1 MKNYKFIV
9 PIALVVLLLLGVY
22 LLYDSRSKTEQ
33 RYQSYLAEAR
43 EYRRLGIMVDAE
55 DYYQRAYKIHPSSA
69 LGLELAA
76 CYDELY
82 YPDKAASAGK
92 HMIDDYPT
100 EVSTYEFLIDHY
112 YRQGSIRDVYKYAQ
126 IYRKRGLH
134 SDQIEEILTAEQ
146 YTARRVSSYHNVTTF
161 CAGACAVAKKDY
173 WGFVDE
179 TGNVIAAL
187 RYDNVGPYSDS
198 GFAGA
203 KLARDKDA
211 FFLDKNGNKRWVLEG
226 IDQID
231 ELGYVNSSNIVPL
244 RSGDKWAY
252 YDMDGNRLFGDF
264 DEVSAMN
271 WGIAAVRTGDL
282 WTLRDSTGTPL
293 NQETYLGVALNEN
306 HIACWYDRFF
316 VEQGDGWHLLDSKLN
331 PIGTTVYNG
340 ARIFCDENGAAVRIG
355 DLWGFINHDGS
366 IMLEPKYE
374 DARSFSNGLA
384 AVEVNGLWG
393 YIDTEGNMVIEP
405 QFFDAR
411 DFTASGSYFA
421 KTQYDWTLYRLYS
434 AQYLN

>member
-9 PIALVVLLLLGVY
+9 PIVLVVLLLLGVY

-203 KLARDKDA
+203 KL
-211 FFLDKNGNKRWVLEG
+211 
-226 IDQID
+226 
-231 ELGYVNSSNIVPL
+231 
-244 RSGDKWAY
+244 
-252 YDMDGNRLFGDF
+252 
-264 DEVSAMN
+264 
-271 WGIAAVRTGDL
+271 
-282 WTLRDSTGTPL
+282 
-293 NQETYLGVALNEN
+293 
-306 HIACWYDRFF
+306 DRKS
-316 VEQGDGWHLLDSKLN
+316 V
-331 PIGTTVYNG
+331 V
-340 ARIFCDENGAAVRIG
+340 
-355 DLWGFINHDGS
+355 
-366 IMLEPKYE
+366 
-374 DARSFSNGLA
+374 
-384 AVEVNGLWG
+384 
-393 YIDTEGNMVIEP
+393 
-405 QFFDAR
+405 
-411 DFTASGSYFA
+411 
-421 KTQYDWTLYRLYS
+421 
-434 AQYLN
+434 